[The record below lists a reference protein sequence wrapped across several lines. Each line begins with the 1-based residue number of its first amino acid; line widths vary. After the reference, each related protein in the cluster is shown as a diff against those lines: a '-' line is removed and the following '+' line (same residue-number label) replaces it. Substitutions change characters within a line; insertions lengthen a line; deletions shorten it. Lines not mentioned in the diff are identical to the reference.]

1 MNKKIKTI
9 LSLILICCFVCTAFC
24 GCTSKEP
31 TQSVCIL
38 MGNTRNTR
46 EAGIDLFSDELTDAS
61 KKVSDVSVIVLDGK
75 PDSYDFETTLT
86 DSGNVFY
93 SSQDLLKEVQC
104 NILLK
109 YPVENEVDILSGLE
123 SAAEKVNSKAD
134 RERQILIYSS
144 GISTAGILNFASS
157 PDLIYQKTDDI
168 LAYVETKLESI
179 DLTDIDIV
187 WYGLG
192 DVADNQKIS
201 ELEQKKLKDI
211 WCAILEKCG
220 AENID
225 FKKYVANSDPAN
237 QEYLNQFV
245 QDNTIEVISRDNY
258 PKVTPV
264 SFKGFFNLDES
275 ILEFKSNDY
284 VFVNPEKAESVLKDY
299 AEVLADFKNEKIYII
314 GCTADDGSYEGC
326 SNLSVKRAET
336 VKSILCDNGMDDHNL
351 EVIGIGKYPVG
362 GENSKWRI
370 DDSDKTDA
378 TQSMNR
384 KVMIIMANSD
394 EGKLFE
400 KQWNEYKNTYLK

>member
-1 MNKKIKTI
+1 MKKKSKLL
-9 LSLILICCFVCTAFC
+9 LSLLLTVCFVCTVFS
-24 GCTSKEP
+24 GCESSEP

-46 EAGIDLFSDELTDAS
+46 EAGIDLFSDELVEAS
-61 KKVSDVSVIVLDGK
+61 EKLSDVSVIVLDGK

-86 DSGNVFY
+86 NSGNVFY
-93 SSQDLLKEVQC
+93 SSQDLLREVQC

-123 SAAEKVNSKAD
+123 SAAEKVNSKTD
-134 RERQILIYSS
+134 RERKILIYSS
-144 GISTAGILNFASS
+144 GISTAGILNFASN

-168 LAYVETKLESI
+168 LTYIETKLESI

-187 WYGLG
+187 WYGMG

-201 ELEQKKLKDI
+201 EMEQKKLKDI

-220 AENID
+220 AENVD
-225 FKKYVANSDPAN
+225 FKKYVANSNPDN
-237 QEYLNQFV
+237 QEYLNQFI
-245 QDNTIEVISRDNY
+245 QDNSINVISRDNY

-264 SFKGFFNLDES
+264 SFKGYINLDQS
-275 ILEFKSNDY
+275 ILEFESDDY
-284 VFVNPEKAESVLKDY
+284 TFVHQKDAENILKDY
-299 AEVLADFKNEKIYII
+299 AEVLSDFQNEKIYII

-326 SNLSVKRAET
+326 YNLSVKRAEA
-336 VKSILCDNGMDDHNL
+336 VKSILCDNGMNDRNL

-370 DDSDKTDA
+370 DDSDKSDS

-400 KQWNEYKNTYLK
+400 KQWNEYKNEYLK